1 MSSLPQLPPEDARE
15 QRLERIK
22 QEAAEK
28 GFVGAPGI
36 RPAGSPFP
44 LVAPEIGYYETPLLK
59 EPQWKWEVPVYFFV
73 GGAAGSSAVIG
84 AMADWVGDDYKLAR
98 DARWLAV
105 GGVGLSSALLIA
117 DLGRPERFLAM

>member
-36 RPAGSPFP
+36 RPAGAPFP

-73 GGAAGSSAVIG
+73 GGAAGAAAVIG
-84 AMADWVGDDYKLAR
+84 AAANLVGNDSGLVKADP
-98 DARWLAV
+98 
-105 GGVGLSSALLIA
+105 LLPVTM
-117 DLGRPERFLAM
+117 R